1 MAKVRFTPA
10 LKRFFPDLEE
20 VNVNAPTLALAFQEV
35 EHRFPGINDYIFN
48 ERGEVRQH
56 MNIFIG
62 DELIKDRIKLSDKI
76 EAGEEILVF
85 QALSG
90 G

>member
-1 MAKVRFTPA
+1 
-10 LKRFFPDLEE
+10 
-20 VNVNAPTLALAFQEV
+20 
-35 EHRFPGINDYIFN
+35 
-48 ERGEVRQH
+48 